1 MITATPTENLTGITL
16 EGNFDDFYQLTES
29 IHRMTGREEDYC
41 DAFWGVKNRLLGVCY
56 EIRHAYMGNREVK
69 LADNGVHGEMMKWH
83 SMILPK
89 QDVHYS
95 VNILFPEAVFVALS
109 VSEIYLYALCDCTKQ
124 AKKEEDRY
132 APPVFTYAEYIR
144 DKANLNVLSAVIM
157 QALGEVIGD
166 DELRKIWQTKDRA
179 YVESFRNYLVQYVDK
194 CNIEYLK
201 TAPEKR
207 SNKIKNIAKRMV
219 KKPDGYY
226 SMERDM
232 EYVAMQHACP
242 IQEIYDPRIDYP
254 EEIEW

>member
-29 IHRMTGREEDYC
+29 IHRMTGWDEDYNDC
-41 DAFWGVKNRLLGVCY
+41 YWGVKNRLLGICY
-56 EIRHAYMGNREVK
+56 DIRHAYMGDREVK
-69 LADNGVHGEMMKWH
+69 LAGNGVHNEMLKWH
-83 SMILPK
+83 SAILPK
-89 QDVHYS
+89 QDVHYC

-109 VSEIYLYALCDCTKQ
+109 VSEIFLYARLEYTKQ
-124 AKKEEDRY
+124 SENAEGEFAY
-132 APPVFTYAEYIR
+132 PVFTYAEYIK
-144 DKANLNVLSAVIM
+144 DKANLDVLAVTIM

-201 TAPEKR
+201 TVPEKR
-207 SNKIKNIAKRMV
+207 SNKIKNIAKRFL
-219 KKPDGYY
+219 KKPEGYH
-226 SMERDM
+226 SMQRDI
-232 EYVAMQHACP
+232 EYVAMQYACP